1 MPLSSEA
8 RGRVATARPWLN
20 GFTEVAQKRSD
31 AEFELVDIKD
41 FNLPLL
47 DEAMPPIMG
56 QYSKPHTKAWAA
68 KIGTFDAYVFVTPEY
83 NHGISGALK
92 NAIDFLFAEWNN
104 KAAGF
109 VSYGGASGARAVE
122 QLRLVLAEVQ
132 MATVRLQVLL
142 SMYSDF
148 ENFSVFK
155 PDSRKETSV
164 NEMLDQLVAW
174 GGALKPLRKNIRRHL
189 MEIGVDS
196 FVAATVDAAGRAV
209 DPARH
214 LSELLEAITLAD
226 EVGLDVFGI
235 GEHHRREFLDS
246 APTMI
251 LAAAAART
259 RRIRLTSA
267 VTVLSAADPVRVF
280 QEFATLD
287 LLSNGRAEIVAG
299 RGSFI
304 EAFPL
309 FGLELEDY
317 DSLFAEKL
325 DLLLNIRENTH
336 VHWSG
341 KHRAPLT
348 GQGVYPRPLQNP
360 LPVWLGVGG
369 TPSSFVRAGMLG
381 LPLMVAII
389 GGEPHRFRPLIDR
402 YREAGLRAGHSPDQL
417 KVGIHSLGYVAD
429 SSTKAEDEFF
439 PGYARSFSEIG
450 RERGWP
456 PVTRAHFDALLGP
469 TGALLVGDPETVAE
483 KILRVNESL
492 GGISRLTFQMSV
504 AALPHAKML
513 RAIELL
519 GTDVAPMVRNS
530 LASSQP
536 QRVLPTVD
544 RLAAAN
550 CAHSPTLTTQ
560 ERIS

>member
-1 MPLSSEA
+1 
-8 RGRVATARPWLN
+8 
-20 GFTEVAQKRSD
+20 
-31 AEFELVDIKD
+31 
-41 FNLPLL
+41 
-47 DEAMPPIMG
+47 
-56 QYSKPHTKAWAA
+56 
-68 KIGTFDAYVFVTPEY
+68 
-83 NHGISGALK
+83 
-92 NAIDFLFAEWNN
+92 
-104 KAAGF
+104 
-109 VSYGGASGARAVE
+109 
-122 QLRLVLAEVQ
+122 
-132 MATVRLQVLL
+132 
-142 SMYSDF
+142 
-148 ENFSVFK
+148 
-155 PDSRKETSV
+155 
-164 NEMLDQLVAW
+164 
-174 GGALKPLRKNIRRHL
+174 

-196 FVAATVDAAGRAV
+196 FVAATIDSAGRAV
-209 DPARH
+209 DPAKH

-246 APTMI
+246 APTVL
-251 LAAAAART
+251 LAAAAVRT

-287 LLSNGRAEIVAG
+287 LLSQGRAEVVG
-299 RGSFI
+299 GGGSFL

-325 DLLLNIRENTH
+325 DLLLNIRTNTH

-341 KHRAPLT
+341 KHRAALS

-369 TPSSFVRAGMLG
+369 TPGSFTRAGTLG

-402 YREAGLRAGHSPDQL
+402 YRQAGLRAGHFPDQL

-429 SSTKAEDEFF
+429 SSTTAEEEFF
-439 PGYARSFSEIG
+439 PGFPQSFTEIG

-456 PVTRAHFDALLGP
+456 PMTRAHFDAQLGP

-492 GGISRLTFQMSV
+492 GGISRITFQMSV

-519 GTDVAPMVRNS
+519 GTRVAPLVRRA
-530 LASSQP
+530 LALGTTGELLSTSSH
-536 QRVLPTVD
+536 R
-544 RLAAAN
+544 AA
-550 CAHSPTLTTQ
+550 
-560 ERIS
+560 